1 MHLVQRARRFAS
13 STRVFWRR
21 RGDVSWSETESIN
34 ASRSGVLFRA
44 DRLLTIGTEVELIFG
59 LSWDDVQ
66 WADLAD
72 VICWGRIARVDSS
85 AEGADAVA
93 LAVAIESY
101 SFIRQP

>member
-1 MHLVQRARRFAS
+1 MHLVRRARRFAS

-21 RGDVSWSETESIN
+21 RGELSWSETESIN

-44 DRLLTIGTEVELIFG
+44 DRLLMVGTEIELIFG

-72 VICWGRIARVDSS
+72 VICWGRVSRVDPS
-85 AEGADAVA
+85 GIGTGGPA